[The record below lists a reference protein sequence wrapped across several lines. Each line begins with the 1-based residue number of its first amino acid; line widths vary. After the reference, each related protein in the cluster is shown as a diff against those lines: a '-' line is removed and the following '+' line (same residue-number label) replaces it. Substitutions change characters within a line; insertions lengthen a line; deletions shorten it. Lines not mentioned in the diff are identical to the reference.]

1 MNSLAYSSLL
11 LEETQGRKDETYAQ
25 STVDKRACC
34 SRPTASAADG
44 RLRESGVSSAKR
56 KRKGDCER
64 LDEEARGETQT
75 HVGKKGDLATFR
87 GIKVYDRLARRTNPG
102 LDAGQNETRVEK
114 VARGVAVN

>member
-1 MNSLAYSSLL
+1 M
-11 LEETQGRKDETYAQ
+11 
-25 STVDKRACC
+25 
-34 SRPTASAADG
+34 
-44 RLRESGVSSAKR
+44 SSAKR